1 MKNYEIKSAEELN
14 GAKQSGNRIAF
25 LVLNMYKRVSNGYLK
40 HLPAKTVVETPVQE
54 EIPVQNVQP
63 VQEVTASVVENVQPL
78 QQVEQVQTEKPYE
91 SKAFNGNVVKTD
103 NNPRRL
109 LISTA
114 FKAKL
119 VANRAAKLVNNV
131 TETVTN
137 TIEVAVNRYHELLD
151 KRSELIQEVKNI
163 EEEITRLVKENNLTQ
178 EQVNSRARVA

>member
-14 GAKQSGNRIAF
+14 GAKQSGSRIAF
-25 LVLNMYKRVSNGYLK
+25 LVLNMYKRVSNGFLK
-40 HLPAKTVVETPVQE
+40 QLPAKAVVET
-54 EIPVQNVQP
+54 PVQNVQP
-63 VQEVTASVVENVQPL
+63 VQEVTTPVVENVQPA

-131 TETVTN
+131 ADAVAN
-137 TIEVAVNRYHELLD
+137 TIDDAVNKYHELLN

-178 EQVNSRARVA
+178 DQVSRVRAM